1 MKFSVLTLVDYNE
14 QRFFF
19 INTKRYIL
27 EGGEDIDMEIDTDI
41 DTFEITKLDYRRIF
55 HKCADQNVSYREILH
70 KMFEIENELDLDM
83 DHVRSYSKDHPN
95 EWKELFIFFVLC
107 RLPNMNFKDL
117 MGTC

>member
-1 MKFSVLTLVDYNE
+1 M
-14 QRFFF
+14 
-19 INTKRYIL
+19 

-41 DTFEITKLDYRRIF
+41 DTFEITKFDYRRIF
-55 HKCADQNVSYREILH
+55 HKYVDKNVTYREMLH
-70 KMFEIENELDLDM
+70 KRFEIENELDLDM

-95 EWKELFIFFVLC
+95 EWNYSSSFVLC